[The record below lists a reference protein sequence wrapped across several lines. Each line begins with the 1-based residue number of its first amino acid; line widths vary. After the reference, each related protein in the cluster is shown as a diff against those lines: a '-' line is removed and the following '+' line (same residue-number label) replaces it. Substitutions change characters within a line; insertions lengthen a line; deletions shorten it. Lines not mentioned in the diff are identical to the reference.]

1 VVTGFLASLKM
12 TTTYSSGAAHNY
24 RLMYAVQ
31 PLVMQVIVRG
41 QPIKRD
47 VFTFGL
53 VAPVFTARDITVL
66 GHGDD

>member
-1 VVTGFLASLKM
+1 
-12 TTTYSSGAAHNY
+12 
-24 RLMYAVQ
+24 MYAAQ
-31 PLVMQVIVRG
+31 PLVTQVIVRG